1 MIKNEKNKYVHMI
14 QTSIQKA
21 AELRDKWVQ
30 PILSLF
36 FIFRLRVLGNEVEI
50 LQNNATQRTKQLKK
64 AELNH
69 AKHCSE
75 RDALRNERAK
85 MNSSQAQIDV
95 QISSRKLEIERLNLM
110 SQRAEEDAR
119 NLLVQYEKVSSP
131 ESKKIFPT
139 LTSDS
144 EESKGW
150 F

>member
-1 MIKNEKNKYVHMI
+1 M
-14 QTSIQKA
+14 TSEYRIF
-21 AELRDKWVQ
+21 R
-30 PILSLF
+30 LSS
-36 FIFRLRVLGNEVEI
+36 IFRLRVLGNEVEI

-119 NLLVQYEKVSSP
+119 NLLVQYEKVDFCHQRFRLFFNCSAN
-131 ESKKIFPT
+131 PT
-139 LTSDS
+139 LGCSTSKRAWCHPS
-144 EESKGW
+144 
-150 F
+150 

>member
-1 MIKNEKNKYVHMI
+1 M
-14 QTSIQKA
+14 
-21 AELRDKWVQ
+21 
-30 PILSLF
+30 SLVNSEPF

-119 NLLVQYEKVSSP
+119 NLLVQYEKVSSF
-131 ESKKIFPT
+131 EKELSAFPLFRDYQT
-139 LTSDS
+139 
-144 EESKGW
+144 KQRGHNN

>member
-1 MIKNEKNKYVHMI
+1 M
-14 QTSIQKA
+14 
-21 AELRDKWVQ
+21 
-30 PILSLF
+30 SLVNSEPF

-119 NLLVQYEKVSSP
+119 NLLVQYEKVSPFERQLFSF
-131 ESKKIFPT
+131 SLIRDYQTKQCGRNNFF
-139 LTSDS
+139 SNS
-144 EESKGW
+144 
-150 F
+150 

>member
-1 MIKNEKNKYVHMI
+1 MSFVHF
-14 QTSIQKA
+14 
-21 AELRDKWVQ
+21 W
-30 PILSLF
+30 LF

-139 LTSDS
+139 L
-144 EESKGW
+144 GP
-150 F
+150 FF